1 MTCLPFMKAKE
12 EDKVLT
18 FIKKTSFF
26 KLIEKWASKISP
38 PGFEGVS
45 LSETGRFFYHGIDKG
60 LLPTRASAMAFSF
73 FCAIF
78 PSIIFLFT
86 LIPYIP
92 IHNFQIQ
99 LLVLIK
105 NVMPPASFTAVE
117 ETLVDIIMKQNG
129 KLLSVGFITALYF
142 STNGF
147 NSMITAFN
155 TSYHVLETRKPMQ
168 QRLVSLVLVLIF
180 AFLLTFAI
188 GLIVGS
194 DYITKLFIPKSHW
207 AFYLIKSTHW
217 IILTGL
223 LFCVISFC
231 FYLGPATK
239 VGWKFIS
246 AGSTLATLLCVI
258 TSLTFGYYVGH
269 FGKYNKVY
277 GSIGTLLIV
286 LMWIYLNC
294 LVLLIGFEF
303 NAGIHSAKR
312 KKAVLA

>member
-1 MTCLPFMKAKE
+1 MTPP
-12 EDKVLT
+12 EDDDIVLKY
-18 FIKKTSFF
+18 IKKIKGFH
-26 KLIEKWASKISP
+26 LLRKWTHQVSP

-45 LSETGRFFYHGIDKG
+45 LFETGRFFYHGINRG
-60 LLPTRASAMAFSF
+60 GLPTRASAMAFSF

-92 IHNFQIQ
+92 IHNFQLQ
-99 LLVLIK
+99 LLLLIK
-105 NVMPPASFTAVE
+105 NILPPSSFAAAE
-117 ETLVDIIMKQNG
+117 ETLVDIVTKQNG
-129 KLLSVGFITALYF
+129 KLLSVGFLTALYF

-155 TSYHVLETRKPMQ
+155 TSYHVLESRKPLQ
-168 QRLVSLVLVLIF
+168 QRLVSILLTLIF
-180 AFLLTFAI
+180 AVLLTLAI

-194 DYITKLFIPKSHW
+194 DYITKLIIPKSHW
-207 AFYLIKSTHW
+207 AFYLVKSTHW
-217 IILTGL
+217 IVLIGL
-223 LFCVISFC
+223 LFSVISFC
-231 FYLGPATK
+231 FYLGPASK
-239 VGWKFIS
+239 VGWKFVS
-246 AGSTLATLLCVI
+246 AGSTLATVLCII
-258 TSLTFGYYVGH
+258 TSVTFGYYVGH

-277 GSIGTLLIV
+277 GSIGTLLIL

-312 KKAVLA
+312 KMKKSAS